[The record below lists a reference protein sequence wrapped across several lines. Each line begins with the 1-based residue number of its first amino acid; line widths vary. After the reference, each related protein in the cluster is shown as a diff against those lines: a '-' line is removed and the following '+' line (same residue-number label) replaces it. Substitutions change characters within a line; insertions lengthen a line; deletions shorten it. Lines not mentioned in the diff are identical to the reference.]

1 MTANL
6 TILEQDIRSDIGERQ
21 QLMLQIKTL
30 YLRYQFNER
39 DEKLFLS
46 YSMPAIYAIWEGFIQ
61 TSFKTYVQEINK
73 INLSVNTVHKQ
84 ILCYH
89 IENSFKQF
97 KQYPKNYNK
106 KVVFFDKL
114 GEFYSADIIEIT
126 RTINTENNVGFD
138 VLNRLLA
145 AFNLEKIPD
154 YYEQRWLKNELDER
168 LLRIRN
174 QVAHGQD
181 SIIVSRNDLEDSIN
195 LVNILMELVLNRTM
209 IGFSTESYRTQN

>member
-89 IENSFKQF
+89 IENRFKQF

>member
-154 YYEQRWLKNELDER
+154 YYEQRSLKYELDER

>member
-84 ILCYH
+84 ILCYR

>member
-39 DEKLFLS
+39 DEKIFLS

-84 ILCYH
+84 ILCYR

-97 KQYPKNYNK
+97 KQYPKNYDK

>member
-39 DEKLFLS
+39 DEKIFLS

-106 KVVFFDKL
+106 KVAFFDKL
-114 GEFYSADIIEIT
+114 GEFYGADIIEIT

-154 YYEQRWLKNELDER
+154 YYEQRSLKYELDER

-181 SIIVSRNDLEDSIN
+181 SIIVSRNDLEESIN
-195 LVNILMELVLNRTM
+195 LVNNLWN
-209 IGFSTESYRTQN
+209 

>member
-106 KVVFFDKL
+106 KVVFF
-114 GEFYSADIIEIT
+114 
-126 RTINTENNVGFD
+126 
-138 VLNRLLA
+138 
-145 AFNLEKIPD
+145 
-154 YYEQRWLKNELDER
+154 
-168 LLRIRN
+168 
-174 QVAHGQD
+174 
-181 SIIVSRNDLEDSIN
+181 
-195 LVNILMELVLNRTM
+195 
-209 IGFSTESYRTQN
+209 

>member
-39 DEKLFLS
+39 DEKIFLS

-106 KVVFFDKL
+106 KVAFFDKL
-114 GEFYSADIIEIT
+114 GEFYGADIIEIT

-181 SIIVSRNDLEDSIN
+181 
-195 LVNILMELVLNRTM
+195 
-209 IGFSTESYRTQN
+209 